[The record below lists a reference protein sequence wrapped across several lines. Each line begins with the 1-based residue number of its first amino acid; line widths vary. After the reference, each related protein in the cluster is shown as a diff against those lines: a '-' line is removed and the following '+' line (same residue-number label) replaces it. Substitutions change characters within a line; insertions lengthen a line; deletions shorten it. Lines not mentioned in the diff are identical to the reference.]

1 MTGNKEIK
9 EIDTK
14 NCTFYCFQDIVITNV
29 LNAKNIKVNKK
40 SYNAVFTYC
49 IGYKTSNGV
58 KPLHIIFNRINGHI
72 EDNNRN
78 KCLKLIPTSIN
89 KDEEIKKV
97 LRNMK

>member
-1 MTGNKEIK
+1 MTGNKDIK

-49 IGYKTSNGV
+49 IGYKT
-58 KPLHIIFNRINGHI
+58 
-72 EDNNRN
+72 
-78 KCLKLIPTSIN
+78 
-89 KDEEIKKV
+89 
-97 LRNMK
+97 

>member
-9 EIDTK
+9 ETDTK

-49 IGYKTSNGV
+49 IGYKT
-58 KPLHIIFNRINGHI
+58 
-72 EDNNRN
+72 
-78 KCLKLIPTSIN
+78 
-89 KDEEIKKV
+89 
-97 LRNMK
+97 